1 MQDRYLK
8 NVLEA
13 ALLAAGHPVP
23 LEQLLEMFGERDRP
37 EPAEIRAAL
46 AQLAEEYAERGI
58 ELREVASGYRIQI
71 RRNVTEVV
79 GRLLQ
84 ERPRRYSRALLETL
98 ALIAY
103 RQPITRAEIE
113 EVRGVTVNPDIVRT
127 LFERNW
133 IRVVGHREVPGRP
146 ELLGTTREFLDYFAL
161 KSLDDLPTLA
171 ELRDMD
177 NLGVQ
182 LELPGQAGEAQAL
195 DATLR
200 TESADDDGLSMAA
213 DDESGDDEDSTPGTP
228 QAAGMVARRSDD

>member
-8 NVLEA
+8 NVIEA
-13 ALLAAGHPVP
+13 ALLAAGQPVP
-23 LEQLLEMFGERDRP
+23 LEQLLEMFGEREPP

-58 ELREVASGYRIQI
+58 ELREVASGFRIQV
-71 RRNVTEVV
+71 RRNVAEMVA
-79 GRLLQ
+79 RLLQ
-84 ERPRRYSRALLETL
+84 ERPRRYSRAMLETL

-103 RQPITRAEIE
+103 RQPITRGEIE

-146 ELLGTTREFLDYFAL
+146 ELLGTTREFLDYFGL
-161 KSLDDLPTLA
+161 KSLGDLPTLA

-182 LELPGQAGEAQAL
+182 LELPGQEGDARAVEAILKAEAP
-195 DATLR
+195 DD
-200 TESADDDGLSMAA
+200 ESLSAAVDDDGAE
-213 DDESGDDEDSTPGTP
+213 DEESGPGTP
-228 QAAGMVARRSDD
+228 QVPGMVARPTDD

>member
-8 NVLEA
+8 NVIEA
-13 ALLAAGHPVP
+13 ALLAAGHAVP

-37 EPAEIRAAL
+37 EPGEIRAAL
-46 AQLAEEYAERGI
+46 EQLAQEYAERGI
-58 ELREVASGYRIQI
+58 ELREVASGFRIQI
-71 RRNVTEVV
+71 RSSVTEIV

-103 RQPITRAEIE
+103 RQPITRGEIE

-133 IRVVGHREVPGRP
+133 IRVLGHREVPGRP
-146 ELLGTTREFLDYFAL
+146 ELLGTTRDFLDYFGL
-161 KSLDDLPTLA
+161 KSLGDLPALA

-182 LELPGQAGEAQAL
+182 LELPGQEGEAHKV
-195 DATLR
+195 DAILAGDAP
-200 TESADDDGLSMAA
+200 EDDASAAP
-213 DDESGDDEDSTPGTP
+213 DEDSAENDEHSGSGTP
-228 QAAGMVARRSDD
+228 QASGMVARRSDD